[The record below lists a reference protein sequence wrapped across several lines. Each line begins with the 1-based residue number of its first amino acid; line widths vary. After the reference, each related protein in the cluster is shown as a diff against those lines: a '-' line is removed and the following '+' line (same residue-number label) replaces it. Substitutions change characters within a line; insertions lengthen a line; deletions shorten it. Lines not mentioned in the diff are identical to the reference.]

1 MATTTNTP
9 ANIISSTSEI
19 LERSNS
25 GDAPL
30 FDTSHT
36 SRCDFFNP
44 RAYHF
49 VDGVAV
55 CRVTD
60 VSPWSCLAP

>member
-1 MATTTNTP
+1 MDTTTNTP

-19 LERSNS
+19 LERRTS
-25 GDAPL
+25 GDELLA
-30 FDTSHT
+30 DTTHT
-36 SRCDFFNP
+36 ARCDFYNP
-44 RAYHF
+44 RAYIF

-60 VSPWSCLAP
+60 ASAWSCAA

>member
-1 MATTTNTP
+1 METTTNTP

-19 LERSNS
+19 LERRTS
-25 GDAPL
+25 GDELLAN
-30 FDTSHT
+30 TSHT

-44 RAYHF
+44 RAWIF

-60 VSPWSCLAP
+60 VSPWSCTA